1 MILVFDLDDTL
12 YDEMSYVRSG
22 FAAVANFASVQ
33 WDVAR
38 AAFLRTMLQYL
49 EREGRGRI
57 FDDALRD
64 HGIPALGCARQ
75 CLAVYRAHRPRI
87 RLDSSARRCIRRF
100 AQVPKYVVTDG
111 NALVQE
117 RKIEALGLTAWFEKV
132 LVTHRYGRRHSKPS
146 PYCFQRIAQLQRE
159 APERICYVG
168 DNPHKDFVGIRPL
181 GFRTIRLL
189 AGPYRLVRAKPGYD
203 ADLSIESL
211 DQITWDLL
219 ESINLVRTSARPA
232 RRSSR

>member
-12 YDEMSYVRSG
+12 YDEMTYVRSG
-22 FAAVANFASVQ
+22 FAAVASFASAK
-33 WDVAR
+33 WGVAR
-38 AAFLRTMLQYL
+38 TAFLRGMLQHL
-49 EREGRGRI
+49 EREGRGRV
-57 FDDALRD
+57 FNDTLRD
-64 HGIPALGCARQ
+64 HGILVGGCAKQ

-87 RLDSSARRCIRRF
+87 RLGSPARRCIRRF

-117 RKIEALGLTAWFEKV
+117 LKVEALGLAAWFEKV
-132 LVTHRYGRRHSKPS
+132 LVTHRYGRRNSKPS
-146 PYCFQRIAQLQRE
+146 SYCFERIAQLQRV
-159 APERICYVG
+159 APEQICYVA

-189 AGPYRLVRAKPGYD
+189 AGPYGLVRAKPGHD
-203 ADLSIESL
+203 AELSIESL
-211 DQITWDLL
+211 DQITWELL

-232 RRSSR
+232 RRSGR